1 MELEKGRRNPMIE
14 QLKWLAEGCVLIG
27 FGVAVLIALSYARF
41 DAATFFLLVLI
52 LVFGAMQQKKN

>member
-1 MELEKGRRNPMIE
+1 MIE
-14 QLKWLAEGCVLIG
+14 QLKWLAEGFVLIG